1 MNNWNQQLK
10 PNNWLDA
17 CVQLN
22 QQQQAYCLATIVA
35 EVGSVPRANGAK
47 MVISETEQFDTLGGG
62 RLEFEVIKHARQ
74 QLHSGQSQS
83 QIERFSLAADL
94 AQCCGGAVQ
103 VLFEYFLVEQ
113 VSIVI
118 YGAGHVSHSLCQ
130 ILAQLPIQVTV
141 IDNRQE
147 WLDSIAKLGVNTL
160 YQQQPELS
168 VNQLKTNSH
177 VLILTQDHGIDFAV
191 SLAALQRPDLAMV
204 GVIGSTTKAQR
215 FKYRLKE
222 QLSDPSLSDKLICP
236 LGLPQIKGKLPMQV
250 AVSISAQ
257 LLEKLQQLKPHS
269 AEQNEQQKQQKQQQW
284 QASNQLRKQ
293 LETGESHD

>member
-1 MNNWNQQLK
+1 MNNWNQQIK
-10 PNNWLDA
+10 PKTWLEA

-22 QQQQAYCLATIVA
+22 QQQQAYCLATVLA

-62 RLEFEVIKHARQ
+62 QLEFEVIKHARQ
-74 QLHSGQSQS
+74 QLTKGQSHS

-113 VSIVI
+113 ASVVI

-130 ILAQLPIQVTV
+130 ILSQLPLHVTV
-141 IDNRQE
+141 VDNRQE

-168 VNQLKTNSH
+168 VSQLKANSH

-191 SLAALQRPDLAMV
+191 SLAALERSDLAMV
-204 GVIGSTTKAQR
+204 GLIGSATKAQR
-215 FKYRLKE
+215 FRYRLKE
-222 QLSDPSLSDKLICP
+222 QLSDPSLSEKLVCP

-250 AVSISAQ
+250 AVSISGQ
-257 LLEKLQQLKPHS
+257 LLEKLQQLTTS
-269 AEQNEQQKQQKQQQW
+269 TAEQSEQHKKQLW
-284 QASNQLRKQ
+284 QASNQLRQQ
-293 LETGESHD
+293 LEMGESHD

>member
-17 CVQLN
+17 CVQLK

-35 EVGSVPRANGAK
+35 EAGSAPRASGAK
-47 MVISETEQFDTLGGG
+47 MVISQDQQFDTLGGG
-62 RLEFEVIKHARQ
+62 QLEFEVIKHARQ
-74 QLHSGQSQS
+74 HLQSGQSYS
-83 QIERFSLAADL
+83 QILRFSLAADL

-113 VSIVI
+113 ASVVI

-130 ILAQLPIQVTV
+130 ILSQLPIHVTV
-141 IDNRQE
+141 VDNRQE

-160 YQQQPELS
+160 YQPQPELS
-168 VNQLKTNSH
+168 VSQLKANSL

-191 SLAALQRPDLAMV
+191 SLAALERQDLAMV
-204 GVIGSTTKAQR
+204 GVIGSATKAQR

-222 QLSDPSLSDKLICP
+222 QLSEPSLSENLVCP
-236 LGLPQIKGKLPMQV
+236 LGLAQIKGKLPMQV
-250 AVSISAQ
+250 AVSISGQ
-257 LLEKLQQLKPHS
+257 LLEKLQQLEANK
-269 AEQNEQQKQQKQQQW
+269 AEQSAQQKQQLW
-284 QASNQLRKQ
+284 QASNQLRQQ
-293 LETGESHD
+293 LEMGESHD